1 MVGVIKAIARARV
14 VQHFNCAAISAAVI
28 VLLGMA
34 SAYAAPPFDENPIR
48 CGGTDDHP
56 AMLARKD
63 LDVGGQPDLLVTGTC
78 LADQSLYMFRQ
89 VNITDKGKLKFIEP
103 AQEAKDT
110 TTGQPITGQDFWAT
124 AIIIEN
130 GGAILAGVDGQAA
143 YGTNLKTLTF
153 HLWGA
158 DPRKV
163 NNLKPTDPEGPGVS
177 CVPIPDQT
185 NVKPEDQVADCGI
198 PKTAVWDTDGSKKV
212 PMPGEHFP
220 GQENDYF
227 YQYTSLHGDEGVD
240 DVTKQKGHFGY
251 KVLAV
256 SYGGT
261 LRLRG
266 AKGATTTPAE
276 IETLLKSPDEA
287 SQADENVLTDSG
299 ASWRRLA
306 GGGAKSAILTLDR
319 SVSDNWKDGDE
330 VVVTTTDFFPNH
342 SELRQ
347 LKGDSSG
354 TKLTLSAGLTY
365 AHADKVYDIRTK
377 VGAKDESDQ
386 PSGGAVKESA
396 FRSAIAARDEN
407 EKFLQT
413 AETRAAVA
421 LLTRSIR
428 IVSEGDKP
436 GDTFKDA
443 TDGRAEDTVTKRP
456 AVAADT
462 HYQYG
467 GQVIFRQGF
476 KQLQIQGVEFKQL
489 GQGGFL
495 GRYPVHF
502 HMARRV
508 PKDTYVIDSSVNESM
523 TRWFVIHSTLGVT
536 LARNVGYKSIGHGY
550 FLEDA
555 TEIDNKLY
563 SNLGVYARAPVTDTT
578 DNPRQISGLL
588 DARNLPETLPLK
600 YHSDSQ
606 YPSVFWITNG
616 WNSFVGNMAAGAGT
630 CGACYWVV
638 PAGNHDMKDTSPK
651 DTMQPMAWDGYAAI
665 QAASA
670 AQGGSMSNARA
681 GLSPVRLFYKNY
693 CSTAEH
699 SISIT
704 DGSTCTQ
711 VQAGKVAVVKNP
723 RSEDAPEKEVNESMG
738 SKMYYPRYTGIRKT
752 AFCNPASPD
761 TAADSCRKVDCNF
774 LDPQYCA
781 PTILSYYTT
790 AFHWAQ
796 NNFSAIWMRT
806 GYLAVDHVF
815 MSDIQGPGVTMVT
828 GGDYTRSN
836 LPVGYWG
843 LVANSIFVGATQ
855 ARNDDNSNWIGGP
868 TSCDHS
874 GGSNVCVDK
883 ASGIAFPLSSWGTGQ
898 RMYNVYDGPAYEDA
912 VAYLD
917 IHPTLCTEATNCIY
931 WNQLGVRRTLKELKI
946 PGGDTIPADQG
957 YLPNAAIGWKQSN
970 GFYYPPAF
978 HSQNLFF
985 NGVDIRHYV
994 VSPITFPGVYR
1005 TDAVKAEDQFAHN
1018 KGNYKIFNPSFSDVD
1033 RQTELSDDD
1042 GSLTGFKQTVIVNE
1056 DPFFRAPVQT
1066 SQCRSNVGVDGSNAC
1081 RGAEPPSPTTPTAR
1095 TSPYDH
1101 LTTALYPAEG
1111 SPEWA
1116 VDCTN
1121 GQCTGVPIYRQYLTG
1136 EKGTNTITPTREWKT
1151 WKDQKCDGRFAALR
1165 NVARPVPNWNP
1176 YKTPYDPQ
1184 GMKPLVPSL
1193 GPTVNKTIEEYLSF
1207 EKECPAPFV
1216 RMAGMA
1222 LGLGQRSV
1230 LTVDHGLYFIE
1241 TTRSANYQKTS
1252 PEIEED
1258 YRFLSVFRPGQ
1269 TYYVF
1274 FLFAKKE
1281 MKQSYQIYG
1290 GPSFKESDITGVRM
1304 DVTGSPKPTEG
1315 ANWVMP
1321 WKVHPVKDDDGKL
1334 VPGVMQVDVDFSQ
1347 VTNVELDPT
1356 KLDADAKVMDETC
1369 QPHTF
1374 CSKSGG
1380 KCGCDATKLGLLEQ
1394 LNPKFVNVCKNICEH
1409 WAVKDLD
1416 CPKGGCLGFKFKLA
1430 NDFVADDK
1438 LHRPPPSA
1446 YPAAVVGGTPLLPT
1460 TTLPDKAANTGG
1472 CYYAK
1477 IPSANEEASNTCKVA
1492 D

>member
-1 MVGVIKAIARARV
+1 MVDVVKAIARARV
-14 VQHFNCAAISAAVI
+14 VQQFSRVAITVAAV
-28 VLLGMA
+28 VLLRMS
-34 SAYAAPPFDENPIR
+34 SAHAQQQPFLESPIR

-56 AMLARKD
+56 AMLERKD
-63 LDVGGQPDLLVTGTC
+63 LDVGRGQPDLEVNGTC

-89 VNITDKGKLKFIEP
+89 VNIINNGKLKFIEP
-103 AQEAKDT
+103 AKEATDKT
-110 TTGQPITGQDFWAT
+110 TNLPITGQDFWAT
-124 AIIIEN
+124 AIIIES
-130 GGAILAGVDGQAA
+130 GGAILAGVDDQKP
-143 YGTNLKTLTF
+143 YGTNHKTLTF

-177 CVPIPDQT
+177 CVPIPT
-185 NVKPEDQVADCGI
+185 NVTPEVADCGI
-198 PKTAVWDTDGSKKV
+198 PKEAVWDTDGSPKL
-212 PMPGEHFP
+212 PMPGKHFP
-220 GQENDYF
+220 GQEKDYF
-227 YQYTSLHGDEGVD
+227 YKYTSLHGDDGVD
-240 DVTKQKGHFGY
+240 PVTKQKGHFGY
-251 KVLAV
+251 KVLAL

-261 LRLRG
+261 LRLHG

-276 IETLLKSPDEA
+276 IETLLKSPDA
-287 SQADENVLTDSG
+287 TSQADDNVLTDSG

-306 GGGAKSAILTLDR
+306 GGGAKDSSDLTLDR
-319 SVSDNWKDGDE
+319 SVRDNWKDGDE

-342 SELRQ
+342 SESRQ
-347 LKGDSSG
+347 LKGDSSD
-354 TKLTLSAGLTY
+354 TKVTLRAGLTY
-365 AHADKVYDIRTK
+365 AHADEVYDIRTK
-377 VGAKDESDQ
+377 VGAKDESGQ
-386 PSGGAVKESA
+386 PKVGDAKERESA
-396 FRSAIAARDEN
+396 FRTAIAERDGN
-407 EKFLQT
+407 EKFLQA

-436 GDTFKDA
+436 GDTLKDA
-443 TDGRAEDTVTKRP
+443 TDGREEDTTTKRP
-456 AVAADT
+456 AVAADP

-476 KQLQIQGVEFKQL
+476 QQLQIQGVEFKQL

-502 HMARRV
+502 HIARRV
-508 PKDTYVIDSSVNESM
+508 PSDTYVIDSSVNESM

-563 SNLGVYARAPVTDTT
+563 SNLGVYARAPVADSA

-588 DARNLPETLPLK
+588 DARNAPQLLPLK

-638 PAGNHDMKDTSPK
+638 PAGNHDMKDTSPNN
-651 DTMQPMAWDGYAAI
+651 MMEPMAWDGYAAI

-670 AQGGSMSNARA
+670 AQGGSTSNARA

-711 VQAGKVAVVKNP
+711 VQQGNVQIVKNP
-723 RSEDAPEKEVNESMG
+723 RAPDAQEPEATMA
-738 SKMYYPRYTGIRKT
+738 SKMYYPRYTGNRKT

-761 TAADSCRKVDCNF
+761 TAADSCRKVECNF
-774 LDPQYCA
+774 PNPQYCA

-790 AFHWAQ
+790 AFHWAET
-796 NNFSAIWMRT
+796 NFSAIWMRT

-843 LVANSIFVGATQ
+843 LVANSIFVGETQ
-855 ARNDDNSNWIGGP
+855 AKNADNSNWIGGP
-868 TSCDHS
+868 TSCN
-874 GGSNVCVDK
+874 GRGNVCTDK
-883 ASGIAFPLSSWGTGQ
+883 QTGIAFPLSSWGTGQ

-917 IHPTLCTEATNCIY
+917 IHPTLCNDSSNCIY
-931 WNQLGVRRTLKELKI
+931 WNKLGVRRALTELKI
-946 PGGDTIPADQG
+946 PGGGTIPAGQG
-957 YLPNAAIGWKQSN
+957 YLPNAGIGWKQSN

-985 NGVDIRHYV
+985 DGVDIRHYV

-1005 TDAVKAEDQFAHN
+1005 TDALKAESEFAHD

-1066 SQCRSNVGVDGSNAC
+1066 SQCRSNVGVDGDNAC
-1081 RGAEPPSPTTPTAR
+1081 RGEKPPTTPTAR

-1111 SPEWA
+1111 SSEWGS
-1116 VDCTN
+1116 DCTN
-1121 GQCTGVPIYRQYLTG
+1121 GRCTGVPIYRQYLTG
-1136 EKGTNTITPTREWKT
+1136 TKGADAASSTREWAT
-1151 WKDQKCDGRFAALR
+1151 WKTEKCDARFAALHQA
-1165 NVARPVPNWNP
+1165 ARPVATWNP
-1176 YKTPYDPQ
+1176 YRTPYDPPP
-1184 GMKPLVPSL
+1184 KPTPIVDP
-1193 GPTVNKTIEEYLSF
+1193 KTMAIIQNYLSF
-1207 EKECPAPFV
+1207 EAQCPAPFV
-1216 RMAGMA
+1216 RMAGMN
-1222 LGLGQRSV
+1222 LGIGQRSV
-1230 LTVDHGLYFIE
+1230 LTVNHGLYFIE

-1252 PEIEED
+1252 PEIEEPD
-1258 YRFLSVFRPGQ
+1258 RFLSVFRPGQ
-1269 TYYVF
+1269 SYYVF
-1274 FLFAKKE
+1274 FLFAKNG

-1290 GPSFKESDITGVRM
+1290 GPSFKDTDITGVRM
-1304 DVTGSPKPTEG
+1304 NVTGSPTPQD
-1315 ANWVMP
+1315 ANWKMP
-1321 WKVHPVKDDDGKL
+1321 WSVHPAKDGDGKL
-1334 VPGVMQVDVDFSQ
+1334 VPGVMQVDVDFDPKM
-1347 VTNVELDPT
+1347 TGIDLDPK
-1356 KLDADAKVMDETC
+1356 KLEAGEKVMDETC

-1374 CSKSGG
+1374 CSKTGG
-1380 KCGCDATKLGLLEQ
+1380 TCGCDASKLDILGK
-1394 LNPKFVNVCKNICEH
+1394 LNPKFENVCKNICGH

-1438 LHRPPPSA
+1438 VHRPPPSA
-1446 YPAAVVGGTPLLPT
+1446 YPATVVDGTPLLRT
-1460 TTLPDKAANTGG
+1460 GTLPDKETNKGG

-1477 IPSANEEASNTCKVA
+1477 IPSASEKPDNTCKVA